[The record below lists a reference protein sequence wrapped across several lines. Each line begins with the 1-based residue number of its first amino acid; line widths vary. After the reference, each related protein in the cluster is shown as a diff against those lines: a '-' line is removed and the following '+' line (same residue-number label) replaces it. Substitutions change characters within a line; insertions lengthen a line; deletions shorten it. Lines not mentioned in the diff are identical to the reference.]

1 LCGKKRILIG
11 MFPSGTVTFLFT
23 DIEGSTKLAQ
33 QFPDEL
39 PALLS
44 RHNEILDQAIR
55 AYHGFVFQTAGDSY
69 CVAFHSA
76 NDAVN
81 AAIEAQ
87 KGLHSELWSPAPV
100 KVRMGIHTG
109 KADFQ
114 GGGEYQGY
122 LTLSHVQRLMSA
134 AHGGQ
139 VLISPGTR
147 ELVHH
152 AIPEDVSL
160 RDMGERRLKDMIHSE
175 HIYQLVIESLPD
187 DFPPIK
193 TLDVFQHNLPAQM
206 TSFIGREREIK
217 EVKRALNA
225 YRLVTLTGSGGVG
238 KSRLSM
244 QVGMQC
250 LAEFPDGV
258 WLVELAA
265 VTDPAIILP
274 TILSVFK
281 LREDTH
287 RNALDV
293 LTDHLREKNLLL
305 LLDNC
310 EHLIDACSQVSASVL
325 QSCSNLRILASSR
338 ESLAIG
344 GEYTYRVPS
353 LHTPGTGN
361 PIPLEQLAK
370 MDSIRLFLERAVAAK
385 PGFVL
390 TQVNAPSLVQICARL
405 DGIPLAI
412 ELAASRVKVLSPE
425 QIAARLDD
433 RFRLLTGGS
442 RSALP
447 RQQTLR
453 ATIDWSYSLLS
464 EQEKTLLRRLAVF
477 VSGWTLEAAE
487 SVCGIEQSPAYY
499 FAAKKGITVNRFDV
513 LDLLTRLVDKSL
525 IFMEETAAEIRYHRL
540 ETIRQY
546 SRERFFETA
555 EVEAV
560 MDRHLAY
567 YVQFAE
573 LVDEKLKG
581 RDEVEWQSRMAVE
594 QDNLRAALDWGL
606 TRNPDSALRIV
617 GAANLF
623 WTASGYSAEGFRW
636 TQKALELVDKSPLS
650 PTTATEQRLIARA
663 RALRGLTRLYLSLGD
678 NAKAQQ
684 AAEESVA
691 LYRQS
696 QDRRGLAFALVVLA
710 YPLEFLGLRDQAEA
724 ALHESYS
731 IAQAEGDVYCI
742 CRSLNRLARVVVQ
755 LYEDPA
761 LSQQYVEEALRL
773 ARETGLRS
781 QEAQASEILGFIAIH
796 RNEYDAART
805 YLKESMRLYEEIGS
819 PFNVILEKSNLA
831 HLERKLENYAE
842 ALEYY
847 GETIPAFRDMGQTG
861 AVAHQLECFG
871 FIALAQ
877 DQNEQA
883 LQLFAAANALRERSS
898 TPMTPDEQVY
908 FDEQLRKLHE
918 RMDLNAFNAAWAR
931 GRTLKMEQAVASALE
946 MPREAANE

>member
-1 LCGKKRILIG
+1 ML
-11 MFPSGTVTFLFT
+11 PSGTVTFLFT
-23 DIEGSTKLAQ
+23 DIEGSTRLAQ
-33 QFPDEL
+33 HFPDDL

-44 RHNEILDQAIR
+44 RHNEILSQAIETHR
-55 AYHGFVFQTAGDSY
+55 GFVFQTAGDSY
-69 CVAFHSA
+69 CAAFQHA
-76 NDAVN
+76 GEALHAALDA
-81 AAIEAQ
+81 Q
-87 KGLHSELWSPAPV
+87 RGLQTEPWSPAPV

-109 KADFQ
+109 KAEIQ
-114 GGGEYQGY
+114 ENNEYRGY

-139 VLISPGTR
+139 VLVSQGTWDLIR
-147 ELVHH
+147 QEM
-152 AIPEDVSL
+152 PEGTSL

-175 HIYQLVIESLPD
+175 RIYQLVIESLRN

-193 TLDVFQHNLPAQM
+193 TLDVYQHNLPAQM
-206 TSFIGREREIK
+206 TSFIGRERELK
-217 EVKRALNA
+217 EVKQALNT

-238 KSRLSM
+238 KSRLSL
-244 QVGMQC
+244 QIGMQC
-250 LAEFPDGV
+250 LADFPDGV

-274 TILSVFK
+274 TILSIFS
-281 LREDTH
+281 LREDSH
-287 RNALDV
+287 RNALDL

-310 EHLIDACSQVSASVL
+310 EHLIDGCAQISASLL

-338 ESLAIG
+338 EALGIS

-353 LHTPGTGN
+353 LHTPN
-361 PIPLEQLAK
+361 NAVIQPLDQLVK
-370 MDSIRLFLERAVAAK
+370 VDSIRLFLERAAAAK
-385 PGFVL
+385 PDFVL
-390 TQVNAPSLVQICARL
+390 TPGNASALVQICSRL

-442 RSALP
+442 RAALP

-464 EQEKTLLRRLAVF
+464 DPEKMLFRRLAVF
-477 VSGWTLEAAE
+477 VGGWTLEAAE
-487 SVCGIEQSPAYY
+487 SVCGYEQTPAYY
-499 FAAKKGITVNRFDV
+499 FAAKKGITVNRFEI

-525 IFMEETAAEIRYHRL
+525 IFMEETEVGIRYHRL

-546 SRERFFETA
+546 SRERFFETD
-555 EVEAV
+555 EVETV

-567 YVQFAE
+567 FVQFAE

-581 RDEVEWQSRMAVE
+581 SDEVEWQSRMATE

-606 TRNPDSALRIV
+606 NRNPDSALRIA

-636 TQKALELVDKSPLS
+636 TQRALEQVDKSPLS
-650 PTTATEQRLIARA
+650 PGTTEEQRLVARA

-678 NAKAQQ
+678 NAKARQ

-691 LYRQS
+691 LFRQS

-710 YPLEFLGLRDQAEA
+710 YPLEFLGLRPQAEA
-724 ALHESYS
+724 ALQESYS
-731 IAQAEGDVYCI
+731 LAQAEGDVYVI

-755 LYEDPA
+755 LYHDPD
-761 LSQQYVEEALRL
+761 LSQQYVEEARRL
-773 ARETGLRS
+773 AQEAGLRS
-781 QEAQASEILGFIAIH
+781 QAAQASEILGFIASH
-796 RNEYDAART
+796 RNDHNTARA
-805 YLKESMRLYEEIGS
+805 YFEESMRLYDEIGS
-819 PFNVILEKSNLA
+819 SFNVTLEKSNLA
-831 HLERKLENYAE
+831 HLERGLGNYAE

-847 GETIPAFRDMGQTG
+847 RETIATFRDIGQTG

-877 DQNEQA
+877 DQNERA

-908 FDEQLRKLHE
+908 FDEQIKKLRE
-918 RMDLNAFNAAWAR
+918 QIDSSAFNSAWTK
-931 GRTLKMEQAVASALE
+931 GRALKMDQAIDLALE
-946 MPREAANE
+946 MTLEATNE